1 MASGIKA
8 NRNPERRHGARQ
20 LRLRSATQLAA
31 LLMSVCGLL
40 VPAYAADPPAA
51 APPAKAS
58 SGVFTLQQFMQ
69 GMSQVKSS
77 RARFVERKYLSI
89 VNTPLEY
96 TGGLAYN
103 APGRL
108 EKFTQTPKQERMLLE
123 GDKLTLENAKK
134 QRRVVMLSEY
144 PMVRAF
150 TESIRSV
157 LAGDLASLQRFYK
170 VSIEGTQEDWRLL
183 LVPTDPAMQNAVQ
196 EIRFAGAKTGIKTIE
211 IIEKQGDRS
220 VMTITEV
227 GA

>member
-8 NRNPERRHGARQ
+8 NRNRRLQRAAAR
-20 LRLRSATQLAA
+20 LAA
-31 LLMSVCGLL
+31 LLLGACTLL
-40 VPAYAADPPAA
+40 PAFAVDPPEAVSDAKAA
-51 APPAKAS
+51 AGALN
-58 SGVFTLQQFMQ
+58 LQQFMQ
-69 GMSQVKSS
+69 AMSRVKTS

-103 APGRL
+103 APDRL
-108 EKFTQTPKQERMLLE
+108 EKFTQTPKQERMFLE

-157 LAGDLASLQRFYK
+157 LAGDLGSLQRFYK
-170 VSIEGTQEDWRLL
+170 VSIEGTQGEWRLL
-183 LVPTDPAMQNAVQ
+183 LLPTDPAMQSVVQ
-196 EIRFAGAKTGIKTIE
+196 EIRFTGARSSIKTIE